1 MDASRVLNRVEEL
14 LPLVRNQR
22 EAIERDRRL
31 PRELVDALVASGVF
45 ALGVPRA
52 IGGFEAT
59 PAELMRA
66 IELAATADG
75 STGWCVM
82 AGITG
87 NQVAGYMTD
96 EAGAREV
103 FDDPTIPAAG
113 IAAPQGRAI
122 RVEGGVR
129 VSGRWTFASGIT
141 HSAWVW
147 AGAVVME
154 NDKPHLTA
162 HGPEIVHVCL
172 RVPEVEIHDT
182 WDVTGLCGTGS
193 QDFSVSDAFVPA
205 PRIFALLD
213 PTHHRREPLYQMPPL
228 GLYVFELA
236 AVGLG
241 LARCALDELT
251 VLARD
256 KVPTFY
262 QEPLAHRPSAQIALA
277 RAEANLAAARTLL
290 YATAD
295 DMWQT
300 VSAGR
305 TPTPRQIA
313 SGRMAATHAVETAA
327 AVTQAANTLAGGEA
341 IFRRTSLQRHARDAE
356 VITHHFSVA
365 PHTWE
370 QAGRALLGLAPGVPV
385 F

>member
-1 MDASRVLNRVEEL
+1 MDASPVLNRLEEL
-14 LPLVRNQR
+14 LPLVRNER

-31 PRELVDALVASGVF
+31 PGELVRALGASGVY
-45 ALGVPRA
+45 ALGVPRV
-52 IGGFEAT
+52 IGGLEAA

-82 AGITG
+82 AGVSG
-87 NQVAGYMTD
+87 NLVAGYMA

-103 FDDPTIPAAG
+103 FADPAIPVAG
-113 IAAPQGRAI
+113 IAGPQGQAI
-122 RVEGGVR
+122 RVDGGVR

-154 NDKPHLTA
+154 NGKPHMTA

-172 RVPEVEIHDT
+172 RVAEIEVHDT
-182 WDVTGLCGTGS
+182 WNVTGLCGTGS
-193 QDFSVSDAFVPA
+193 HDFSVSDAFVPA
-205 PRIFALLD
+205 QRIFALLD

-236 AVGLG
+236 AVSLG
-241 LARCALDELT
+241 IARCALDELT
-251 VLARD
+251 LLARD

-262 QEPLAHRPSAQIALA
+262 QEPLAQRPSAQIALA
-277 RAEANLAAARTLL
+277 RAEARLAAARALL
-290 YATAD
+290 FASAE

-300 VSAGR
+300 VRAGR
-305 TPTPRQIA
+305 TPTPREIA
-313 SGRMAATHAVETAA
+313 LGRMAATQAVETAA
-327 AVTQAANTLAGGEA
+327 AVTQAANTLAGGAA
-341 IFRRTSLQRHARDAE
+341 IFHRTSLQRHARDAE
-356 VITHHFSVA
+356 AITHHFTMS

-370 QAGRALLGLAPGVPV
+370 QAGRVLLGLAPGVPV